1 MRVHC
6 TRVCGCG
13 CGGVGEG
20 GGHTTNRESV
30 YDNTQWGRAL
40 FHVEHGHTCRGV
52 VPALAPELWGLLVL
66 GMWVGG
72 WLVVGRILCECGW

>member
-30 YDNTQWGRAL
+30 YDNTLSG
-40 FHVEHGHTCRGV
+40 VGHCSTWSMVTHAGV
-52 VPALAPELWGLLVL
+52 LYLLLPLSFGVCWCWVC
-66 GMWVGG
+66 GYVGG
-72 WLVVGRILCECGW
+72 WVVGGGADFM